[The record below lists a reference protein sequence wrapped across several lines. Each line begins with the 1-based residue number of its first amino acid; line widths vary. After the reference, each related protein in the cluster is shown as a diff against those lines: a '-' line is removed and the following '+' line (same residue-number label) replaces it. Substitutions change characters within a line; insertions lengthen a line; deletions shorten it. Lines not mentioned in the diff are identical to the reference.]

1 MIMGDVIE
9 VIDTVSVVLQKRMS
23 DGKPDQFELCIIY
36 PELMDKDNR
45 IKKFRHQTI
54 ALSDMGEIIR
64 KIETV
69 FI

>member
-1 MIMGDVIE
+1 MGDVIE

-23 DGKPDQFELCIIY
+23 DDKPDQFELEIIY
-36 PELMDKDNR
+36 PELLDKDNR
-45 IKKFRHQTI
+45 IKIFRYQTN

>member
-1 MIMGDVIE
+1 MIVGDLIE
-9 VIDTVSVVLQKRMS
+9 VMDTVSVNIQRRMS

-36 PELMDKDNR
+36 PEVLQKDNR
-45 IKKFRHQTI
+45 VKKYQYQTI
-54 ALSDMGEIIR
+54 AYSDLGEVVR

>member
-1 MIMGDVIE
+1 MGDLIE
-9 VIDTVSVVLQKRMS
+9 VMDTVSVNVQRRMS

-36 PELMDKDNR
+36 PEILQKDNR
-45 IKKFRHQTI
+45 IKKYQYQTI
-54 ALSDMGEIIR
+54 AYSDLGEVVR

>member
-1 MIMGDVIE
+1 MGDLIE
-9 VIDTVSVVLQKRMS
+9 VMDTVSVNIQRRMS

-36 PELMDKDNR
+36 PEVLQKDNR
-45 IKKFRHQTI
+45 IKKCKYPTI
-54 ALSDMGEIIR
+54 AYSDLGEIIR

>member
-1 MIMGDVIE
+1 MGDLIE
-9 VIDTVSVVLQKRMS
+9 VMDTVSVNVQRRMS

-36 PELMDKDNR
+36 PEVLDRDNR
-45 IKKFRHQTI
+45 IKKYQYQSI
-54 ALSDMGEIIR
+54 ALSDLGEIIR

>member
-1 MIMGDVIE
+1 MGDLIE
-9 VIDTVSVVLQKRMS
+9 VMDTVSVNVQRRMS

-36 PELMDKDNR
+36 PEVLDRDNR
-45 IKKFRHQTI
+45 IKKYRYQSI
-54 ALSDMGEIIR
+54 ALSDLGEIIR

>member
-1 MIMGDVIE
+1 MGDLIE
-9 VIDTVSVVLQKRMS
+9 VMDTVSVNIQRRMS

-36 PELMDKDNR
+36 PEIMQKDNR
-45 IKKFRHQTI
+45 TKKYMYQTI
-54 ALSDMGEIIR
+54 AYSDLGEVVR

>member
-1 MIMGDVIE
+1 MGDLIE
-9 VIDTVSVVLQKRMS
+9 VMDTVSVNVQRRIS

-36 PELMDKDNR
+36 PEVLDRDNR
-45 IKKFRHQTI
+45 IKKYQYQSI
-54 ALSDMGEIIR
+54 ALSDLGEVIR